1 MSAVQRSTRV
11 NESIISADLGTE
23 SVLLNVETGIYFG
36 LDEVGAE
43 IWGQLV
49 QGRSEDQIVD
59 RLLDA
64 YDVDRATLAADVATF
79 LDTLEARGI
88 LRRDE

>member
-1 MSAVQRSTRV
+1 MPAVQRSTRV

-88 LRRDE
+88 LRRDG